1 MKHPKSLK
9 VVFAA
14 LAVSMVPLFGSCGSD
29 ELAFPELT
37 DISGVN
43 SWTFTLPEEFT
54 HNFGQLNLGWY
65 TFADDPNFV
74 GELLKEDSW
83 LVSQTKAG
91 QDVRLTLIEIVHR
104 GADHVVGDSEG
115 GSYVVICQG
124 LPGTVHTTT
133 RNPLFGGELDPKLA
147 TTYVWSESEPVQLMS
162 DIQKNVAAEAPT
174 PTRIYAELDGAPSEC
189 LCIFQTNHPEVER
202 TYLSLQFSFTELL
215 SDIPLPPNSPE
226 HDAEFEKMLEDS
238 PKDN

>member
-29 ELAFPELT
+29 EQTFPELT
-37 DISGVN
+37 DVPGVN

-54 HNFGQLNLGWY
+54 HDFGQLNLGWY

-74 GELLKEDSW
+74 GELIKEDSW
-83 LVSQTKAG
+83 LVEQMEAG
-91 QDVRLTLIEIVHR
+91 QDVRLTLIE
-104 GADHVVGDSEG
+104 SEE
-115 GSYVVICQG
+115 GSYVVIWQG
-124 LPGTVHTTT
+124 RSWSVTSTI

-147 TTYVWSESEPVQLMS
+147 TTFLWPESEPQQLMS
-162 DIQKNVAAEAPT
+162 DIQKNEAAEAPT
-174 PTRIYAELDGAPSEC
+174 PTRVANAELDVAPSEC

-202 TYLSLQFSFTELL
+202 TFLSLQVSFTGADVQLRR
-215 SDIPLPPNSPE
+215 PR
-226 HDAEFEKMLEDS
+226 
-238 PKDN
+238 

>member
-1 MKHPKSLK
+1 MTYKNPRQSTGTFSPPHMKHPKSLK

-14 LAVSMVPLFGSCGSD
+14 LAVSMVPLFGSCDSD

-54 HNFGQLNLGWY
+54 HDFGQLNLGWY

-74 GELLKEDSW
+74 GELLKKDWW
-83 LVSQTKAG
+83 LVSQARAG
-91 QDVRLTLIEIVHR
+91 QDVRLTLIEIE
-104 GADHVVGDSEG
+104 SEG
-115 GSYVVICQG
+115 GSYVVIWQG
-124 LPGTVHTTT
+124 LQSLGLRESVTDTI

-147 TTYVWSESEPVQLMS
+147 TTFSWPESEPLQLMNDS
-162 DIQKNVAAEAPT
+162 QKNVAAEAPT
-174 PTRIYAELDGAPSEC
+174 PTRVANAELDGAPSEC

-202 TYLSLQFSFTELL
+202 TFLSLQVSFTGV
-215 SDIPLPPNSPE
+215 DVQHHRPR
-226 HDAEFEKMLEDS
+226 
-238 PKDN
+238 